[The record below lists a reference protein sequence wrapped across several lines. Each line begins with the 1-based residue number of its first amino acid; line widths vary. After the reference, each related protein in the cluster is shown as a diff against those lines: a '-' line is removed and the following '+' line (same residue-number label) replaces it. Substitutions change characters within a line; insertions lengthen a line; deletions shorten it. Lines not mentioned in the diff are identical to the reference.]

1 MPCTNVAKK
10 KELISRKQIAG
21 QKVKNSPILPRNSM
35 SSDKECPKLERSEK
49 VACHFP
55 RAMAD
60 CLARRPKIA
69 RTYNVSNRIGFCI
82 PRLSTT
88 WPRHSL
94 LRRGLPPLRWV
105 ETRGDWEEGKIK
117 ARVLPFSLFS
127 APVPIFLFHSCLLT
141 GASAEER
148 DLGTATCTFAE
159 SSLVFVRTRI
169 IGDTSFGPAHYEQWN
184 FLPELQN

>member
-82 PRLSTT
+82 PRLPTT
-88 WPRHSL
+88 
-94 LRRGLPPLRWV
+94 
-105 ETRGDWEEGKIK
+105 
-117 ARVLPFSLFS
+117 
-127 APVPIFLFHSCLLT
+127 
-141 GASAEER
+141 
-148 DLGTATCTFAE
+148 
-159 SSLVFVRTRI
+159 
-169 IGDTSFGPAHYEQWN
+169 
-184 FLPELQN
+184 